1 MHTGEHEIDWERHW
15 PWKRYRAHRCTREL
29 CTLESMKSTGKDI
42 GHGRDT
48 QSVIFTKHLDFLPPP
63 PTSLNRENTLNH
75 VHGYQVNGTINAE
88 TVNFYAGQAV
98 AKRTEYNQF
107 REVIRGDMIPVKELY
122 SQDLSKWDWK
132 WQSGKIFARHKAR
145 RTIYTVEIV
154 DRQSKFTAM
163 VYEGKDPHGIWEDD
177 FRLFSQINDPG
188 SVRLFGINQ
197 SAIPALIFHYE
208 LIPLAHIFTG
218 SIWMDV
224 YIAYLKSNM
233 ECQQNSLWMNT
244 TNGVLVSGPQGP
256 YFSLRVD
263 TIGSVVVPR
272 TVDMLKDDTF
282 LRFFSQFGP
291 SVNNT
296 ILACARWTWKATY
309 LDDLLPVTTDHETG
323 DPDHSARISPTH
335 HCIHGLWW
343 NLPHHL
349 PMNNVGRL
357 RLDTVYSPSLEAVAR
372 RSQGA
377 DSLWKWERY
386 IGRGLADKTV
396 LDGELTRFKF
406 DPTHRGEVCLRA
418 EYGWWKFWGEWLSQS
433 CRVFGSL
440 DVTEEEEKFYDTFLR
455 FFSKFGS
462 GVNNTI
468 LACARWTWKA
478 TYLDDLLPVT
488 TDHEIGDPDHSAWI
502 SPTHHCIHGLWWN
515 LPHHLPMNNV
525 GRLRLDTVYSPSLEA
540 VARRSQGADSLW
552 KWERYIG
559 RGLADK
565 TVLDGEL
572 TRFKFDPTH
581 RGEVCLRAEYG
592 WWKFWGEWLSQSC
605 RIFGSLDVTEG
616 EEKFFIIDPPILVIQ
631 STPRLKYESFEA
643 SFSLRDGK
651 PPLEETEPPPIYLFL
666 HPLPMTI
673 SEFMS
678 WGKRRPYFWS
688 LDETG
693 QCEMSEEECKRSGL
707 PLLTCP
713 ARWEDSSVQLRSWP
727 TSTYTAFRDWQK
739 ARGFDPTT
747 SDWARELGY
756 PVLEII
762 GDQGRFEE
770 VGVQEEK
777 RVGGSWWEA
786 FAGSG
791 ISAFGL

>member
-1 MHTGEHEIDWERHW
+1 MSFTNSSHAVITG
-15 PWKRYRAHRCTREL
+15 
-29 CTLESMKSTGKDI
+29 
-42 GHGRDT
+42 
-48 QSVIFTKHLDFLPPP
+48 
-63 PTSLNRENTLNH
+63 ENTLNH
-75 VHGYQVNGTINAE
+75 VHGHQVNGTINAE

-224 YIAYLKSNM
+224 YIAYLKSSM

-263 TIGSVVVPR
+263 AIGSVVVPR

-282 LRFFSQFGP
+282 LRFFSKFG
-291 SVNNT
+291 SGVNNT

-309 LDDLLPVTTDHETG
+309 LDDLLPVTTDHEIG
-323 DPDHSARISPTH
+323 DPDHSAWISPTH

-349 PMNNVGRL
+349 PMNN
-357 RLDTVYSPSLEAVAR
+357 AVAR

-440 DVTEEEEKFYDTFLR
+440 DVTEEEEKF
-455 FFSKFGS
+455 
-462 GVNNTI
+462 
-468 LACARWTWKA
+468 
-478 TYLDDLLPVT
+478 
-488 TDHEIGDPDHSAWI
+488 
-502 SPTHHCIHGLWWN
+502 
-515 LPHHLPMNNV
+515 
-525 GRLRLDTVYSPSLEA
+525 
-540 VARRSQGADSLW
+540 
-552 KWERYIG
+552 
-559 RGLADK
+559 
-565 TVLDGEL
+565 
-572 TRFKFDPTH
+572 
-581 RGEVCLRAEYG
+581 
-592 WWKFWGEWLSQSC
+592 
-605 RIFGSLDVTEG
+605 
-616 EEKFFIIDPPILVIQ
+616 FIIDPPILVIQ

-643 SFSLRDGK
+643 SFNLRDGK

-666 HPLPMTI
+666 RPLPMTI

-678 WGKRRPYFWS
+678 WGERRPYFWS